1 MSDASPPESAGPG
14 FSELASLDVT
24 SPRDLWFAP
33 SVDPRVRELFYPHS
47 LRVMVLAARIARRL
61 GVDEEAIEVAAVAH
75 DIGNAGIYSGI
86 LLKPGSLDPV
96 EWTFVQAHC
105 HVGSWVCR
113 YLLDAPEAA
122 RYVRDHHERWDG
134 TGYPNGLEGEAIS
147 LGGRLL
153 SVADVFDTL
162 AFESRPYQKKMW
174 RVAEALDELGRSAG
188 SQFDPE
194 VVEEFIR
201 LMGDD
206 ERLAS
211 ASRLEESGRA
221 RLEELPAG
229 EGSGA
234 EADARPGQA

>member
-1 MSDASPPESAGPG
+1 MSDASGPDSARPG
-14 FSELASLDVT
+14 FSHLSSLDIT
-24 SPRDLWFAP
+24 SPRDLWFVP
-33 SVDPRVRELFYPHS
+33 SVDPRVRDLFYPHS
-47 LRVMVLAARIARRL
+47 LRVMVLAGRLARRL
-61 GVDEEAIEVAAVAH
+61 DVDEEAAEMAAVAH

-134 TGYPNGLEGEAIS
+134 TGYPNGLEGEEIS
-147 LGGRLL
+147 LGGRVL

-162 AFESRPYQKKMW
+162 AFESRPYQRKMW
-174 RVAEALDELGRSAG
+174 RVAEALEELERSAG
-188 SQFDPE
+188 SQFDPA
-194 VVEEFIR
+194 VVEEFVV
-201 LMGDD
+201 LMSDD

-211 ASRLEESGRA
+211 PSRLEESGRA

-229 EGSGA
+229 QGA
-234 EADARPGQA
+234 ETDPPPDGA